1 MGWLLPLVSLVAGI
15 VLLVLGAEALVRG
28 ASSLAKEMSISEI
41 AIGLT
46 VVALGTSAP
55 ELVVNTFAA
64 ARGHSSIVFG
74 NIIGSNMANTLLILG
89 IAALIYPLSVQ
100 RNTVWR
106 EIPFLLV
113 ATLVVFF
120 LVHDCW
126 RGAGAADWLSRK
138 DGLVLL
144 GLFAIFVI
152 YTFGLFRVESS
163 DQYEVRTYRLWV
175 SVVMMGAG
183 MGALLFGGRF
193 AVNGA
198 VEIARGLGISQKLIA
213 STVIAGGTSLPEL
226 ATSAVAA
233 YRKRCDIAVGNIVGS
248 NIFNLLMVLGI
259 SSVVRPV
266 SHPSSSFNVDW
277 YMLILATM
285 ILFVAMFTGKRRK
298 LDRWE
303 ALLMLVCYAWYIGY
317 LVYVR

>member
-1 MGWLLPLVSLVAGI
+1 MGWLFPLVSLVAGI
-15 VLLVLGAEALVRG
+15 VLLVIGAEALVRG
-28 ASSLAKEMSISEI
+28 AASLAKEMSIPEI

-46 VVALGTSAP
+46 VVALGTLAP

-89 IAALIYPLSVQ
+89 VAALIYPLSVQ

-106 EIPFLLV
+106 EIPFLLL

-120 LVHDCW
+120 LVHDSW
-126 RGAGAADWLSRK
+126 RGAEVADWLSRN

-144 GLFAIFVI
+144 GLFAIFLA
-152 YTFGLFRVESS
+152 YTFGLFRVESR
-163 DQYEVRTYRLWV
+163 DQYEVTTYPRWISL
-175 SVVMMGAG
+175 VMMAFG
-183 MGALLFGGRF
+183 MGALGFGGRF
-193 AVNGA
+193 TVNGA
-198 VEIARGLGISQKLIA
+198 ADIARGFGISQKLIA
-213 STVIAGGTSLPEL
+213 CTVIAGGTSLPEL

-266 SHPSSSFNVDW
+266 SHPSSSFNMDW
-277 YMLILATM
+277 YMLILATT

-298 LDRWE
+298 VDRWE
-303 ALLMLVCYAWYIGY
+303 AVLMLVCYASYIGH
-317 LVYVR
+317 LVYLR